1 MCKKVIKM
9 GKHGPTDEWIKE
21 TNDKWFAHKAAVE
34 KGLEDG
40 PAPALVLATV
50 SAPVTATVTALVLAT
65 VSAPV
70 TVSVPV
76 TAPVPVT
83 VSVPATV
90 SVPTWSWLWKTSKI
104 EK

>member
-21 TNDKWFAHKAAVE
+21 TNDKWFAHKAAAE
-34 KGLEDG
+34 KALEDG

-50 SAPVTATVTALVLAT
+50 SASATAPATAPATATATAPAT
-65 VSAPV
+65 VSAW
-70 TVSVPV
+70 T
-76 TAPVPVT
+76 
-83 VSVPATV
+83 
-90 SVPTWSWLWKTSKI
+90 WLWKTSKI

>member
-34 KGLEDG
+34 KALEDG
-40 PAPALVLATV
+40 PASATV
-50 SAPVTATVTALVLAT
+50 P
-65 VSAPV
+65 APV
-70 TVSVPV
+70 TVSVPAPVPVTAPV

-83 VSVPATV
+83 VPVPVTA
-90 SVPTWSWLWKTSKI
+90 WSWLWKTSKI